1 MFVRVD
7 DVEEYMQH
15 SYRYVICILPSCLKW
30 ITVTLIIVDWQL
42 NVNSQCNL
50 EIQGAHTVFGCLS
63 TGVLNRSRKKYYLC
77 EAYMYW
83 SLGLIFTALLPTFQI
98 RGCTAKK
105 GSQKSL
111 KNDLARG

>member
-15 SYRYVICILPSCLKW
+15 SYRYVICIPHSSLKW
-30 ITVTLIIVDWQL
+30 ITVTLIIVAWQL
-42 NVNSQCNL
+42 NVNSQCNF
-50 EIQGAHTVFGCLS
+50 EIKVVHTVFGCLS
-63 TGVLNRSRKKYYLC
+63 TGILSRSRKKYYLC
-77 EAYMYW
+77 EAYVKQ
-83 SLGLIFTALLPTFQI
+83 SLGLIFTALLSTCQI

-111 KNDLARG
+111 KHDLARG